1 MAYRVLIVDDSPSM
15 RAFVRRVMDLSGFE
29 VDACLNA
36 GNGVQGLA
44 LLEKQAVDI
53 ILTDINMPE
62 MNGEDFLRRLEE
74 HDRYRTIP
82 VVVISTDATES
93 RMQRMMQL
101 GAKGYISKP
110 FSPEALRGELERV
123 LGVSNA

>member
-1 MAYRVLIVDDSPSM
+1 MPYRVMIVDDSPSM
-15 RAFVRRVMDLSGFE
+15 RAFVRRVIDLSGFE

-44 LLEKQAVDI
+44 MLEQQAVDI

-62 MNGEDFLRRLEE
+62 MNGEEFLRHLEE
-74 HDRYRTIP
+74 HERYRTIP
-82 VVVISTDATES
+82 VVVISTDATEN
-93 RMQRMMQL
+93 RMHRMLQL
-101 GAKGYISKP
+101 GAKGYIAKP

-123 LGVSNA
+123 LGVSHA

>member
-1 MAYRVLIVDDSPSM
+1 MPYRVMIVDDSPSM
-15 RAFVRRVMDLSGFE
+15 RAFVRRVIDLSGFE

-44 LLEKQAVDI
+44 MLEHQAVDI

-62 MNGEDFLRRLEE
+62 MNGEEFLRHLEE
-74 HDRYRTIP
+74 HERYRTIP
-82 VVVISTDATES
+82 VVVISTDATEN
-93 RMQRMMQL
+93 RMQRMLQL
-101 GAKGYISKP
+101 GAKGYIAKP

-123 LGVSNA
+123 LGVSHA